1 MFFSV
6 QTSIIIYVLLGAAL
20 LLTVVLALWRWG
32 RARRLARHLVY
43 EDERSYLPEEQ
54 LPRASVIVYAHNDAE
69 WLENFLPTMLH
80 QDYPDYEV
88 IVVDDASTDTSRN
101 LLSDMLTHYDNLHLT
116 LTPDHTRGLSRKKLS
131 LMLGIKA
138 AQGEAVLVTN
148 ANCCVTSD
156 QWLRL
161 MMRNF
166 VPGTDV
172 VIGYSHYRY
181 KSDRRAG
188 HCYRVYDTVTVG
200 SQYLASAIARKPY
213 RGVSDNLAFTRK
225 AFFDNTGF
233 SKNLDLRW
241 GEDDVFLCEI
251 AHEGN
256 TRVELLP
263 ETMTVACFDNVSDAH
278 TALKLRRDFTSRKL
292 PRRLPFMVQGF
303 MSACNYVRL
312 VCLAA
317 AVVLDWGNAFTLAV
331 AALLLVLSWILS
343 IVPVRRV
350 CRILQAPLL
359 SAGVPLYQFARPL
372 VNALYRIRG
381 RKLSNSNLTSI
392 FD

>member
-88 IVVDDASTDTSRN
+88 IVVDDASTDTSRT

-116 LTPDHTRGLSRKKLS
+116 LTPDRTRGLSRKKLS

-138 AQGEAVLVTN
+138 AQGEVVLVTN

-200 SQYLASAIARKPY
+200 CQYLASAIARKPY

-251 AHEGN
+251 AHDGN

-312 VCLAA
+312 GCLAA